1 MTEEQI
7 IKRYQES
14 SKMKYFYGCE
24 LCNNV
29 YESSK
34 KIEEIEQQTGKPVT
48 CYSCGGPLKQV
59 RGA

>member
-1 MTEEQI
+1 
-7 IKRYQES
+7 
-14 SKMKYFYGCE
+14 MKYFYGCE